1 MRYLIAVAAVALAT
15 TVQAASV
22 NKCVGPDGKITF
34 TQQACPGGG
43 QPDEVVSANNPSPN
57 GRPPIA
63 TPRRDD
69 PRWHSVLPSTPHT
82 TAPSPRSGFTVAG
95 DSGQRKG
102 CSTGLSER
110 DERTAT
116 VRGQAMKGMTK
127 AQIES
132 IYGKPDTVST
142 ANGAVDYRYW
152 SDRNRKYVHV
162 GFDRDGCADWV
173 YESQDD

>member
-1 MRYLIAVAAVALAT
+1 MRYLIAVAAVAFVAT
-15 TVQAASV
+15 AQADSV
-22 NKCVGPDGKITF
+22 NKCVGADGKVTF

-43 QPDEVVSANNPSPN
+43 QPDEVVSAHNPSPN

-69 PRWHSVLPSTPHT
+69 PRWQEVLPSSPQ
-82 TAPSPRSGFTVAG
+82 TAAPPARRGFTVAG
-95 DSGQRKG
+95 DSGQRQG

-116 VRGQAMKGMTK
+116 VRGEAMQGMNR

-132 IYGKPDTVST
+132 IYGKPDTTST
-142 ANGAVDYRYW
+142 ANGRVNYRYW
-152 SDRNRKYVHV
+152 DAYTREYVSV
-162 GFDRDGCADWV
+162 RFDEYGCADWV
-173 YESQDD
+173 YHSQDK